1 MRLKYVLLFAFAV
14 GLFVLLTPQAQAQS
28 ELVVQWKDGGGNVIN
43 DALYDA
49 FYGDT
54 INRPDD
60 RVYKLLKGG
69 YYILTKTIT
78 NNGRPLRIVGEEATA
93 NPDSF
98 PPLIQMYRIG
108 STAVPRMFSVQNN
121 LTLKNLWIT
130 GADNYGTQTSY
141 QPIQVDG
148 SGYTII
154 VDNCVFDRSNFAII
168 AFQNG
173 ANNVIKYTNNHFRN
187 LLERPGTQKYTGR
200 GISIWAN
207 QDTVIFENNT
217 VFMAGFC
224 AFQME
229 SGAIK
234 YLRFNHNT
242 LVNIGRN
249 VFVGG
254 WWRTARFANNLF
266 INPFWHGEDSY
277 DLSQSGRDPRAY
289 NTGFFGIGP
298 LPSMY
303 GPEQGRSILFTN
315 SAAYRDPQFQVGA
328 LYGDSIHAQPF
339 INRVTKEDYLDK
351 FPDNDKIADTMW
363 VARPGPSSTFTY
375 PDTLI
380 PKMWAQ
386 INALRAGSATVPE
399 YFYEL
404 ATLSPGGPECFQCV
418 KWPLPESFAYDTP
431 ANLLTAGTD
440 GLPLG
445 DLNWFPTQKATFDA
459 NYQAYAVD
467 GLEALAPKPPTFA
480 VDSSLEAE
488 RGTLSGGATI
498 NTFQGFSYFQM
509 DAGGS
514 FEWNFNVTNPGPR
527 NLRVFTNMR
536 NQDTRGQH
544 HYFNTHEVHDS
555 AWGWGELI
563 FSNKATGP
571 NADNLPN
578 PNAGVSI
585 ADWAWYHWDVS
596 DIKTAERQWLDLP
609 AGVNN
614 LKVTSSWGYQNF
626 AEYHLVGATDTIKL
640 KAAEASAFSVVTP
653 KGEGAPWVPSFF
665 KSVTMGTN
673 GTVEWSVNPKTAGNY
688 AVQLY
693 YQNYGTTQTAT
704 IKWDGTTVGT
714 VDLPP
719 KSDSTGLNVLAYPPA
734 FPVTTGSHTLSI
746 TTSGVNLD
754 YVQFSRVVVGVGP
767 DNGLPSVF
775 ALEQNYPNPF
785 NPTTTINYSLPKAS
799 NATLIVYNLLGQR
812 VATLV
817 NEHLAAGGHTVQ
829 FDAKNLAT
837 GVYFYRLEAGSYV
850 ACKKM
855 LLLK

>member
-1 MRLKYVLLFAFAV
+1 MKLKHILLFAFGV

-28 ELVVQWKDGGGNVIN
+28 ELVVQWKDGSGNVIN

-54 INRPDD
+54 INRPAD

-78 NNGRPLRIVGEEATA
+78 NTGRPLRIVGELATA

-108 STAVPRMFSVQNN
+108 STAVPRMFSVQND
-121 LTLKNLWIT
+121 LTLRNLWIT
-130 GADNYGTQTSY
+130 GADDYGTQTSY
-141 QPIQVDG
+141 QFIQVDG
-148 SGYTII
+148 SGYKII
-154 VDNCVFDRSNFAII
+154 VDNCVFDRTNFAPI
-168 AFQNG
+168 AFQGG
-173 ANNVIKYTNNHFRN
+173 ANNVIYYTNNHFRN
-187 LLERPGTQKYTGR
+187 LLERPSTQKYTGR
-200 GISIWAN
+200 AISIWAN

-242 LVNIGRN
+242 IVNVGRN

-266 INPFWHGEDSY
+266 INPWWEGEDSY
-277 DLSQSGRDPRAY
+277 DLSQSGRDARAY
-289 NTGFFGIGP
+289 NSGFFGIGP
-298 LPSMY
+298 LPSSY
-303 GPEQGRSILFTN
+303 GPEQGRSILFTH
-315 SAAYRDPQFQVGA
+315 SAAYRDPQFQTGA

-339 INRVTKEDYLDK
+339 VNRVTTEDYLVK
-351 FPDNDKIADTMW
+351 FPDNNKVSDTTW

-380 PKMWAQ
+380 PKMWAN

-404 ATLSPGGPECFQCV
+404 ATFGGSECFQCV
-418 KWPLPESFAYDTP
+418 KWPLPESFTYSTP

-459 NYQAYAVD
+459 NYNAYAVD

-480 VDSSLEAE
+480 VDSTLEAE
-488 RGTLSGGATI
+488 RGTVSGGAAV

-509 DAGGS
+509 DGGGW
-514 FEWNFNVTNPGPR
+514 FEFTFPVVNAGPR
-527 NLRVFTNMR
+527 NLWVYTNMR
-536 NQDTRGQH
+536 NQDQRGQH

-555 AWGWGELI
+555 CYGWGELI
-563 FSNKATGP
+563 FSNHATGP

-585 ADWAWYHWDVS
+585 ADWAWYHWNVS

-609 AGVNN
+609 AGTNT

-626 AEYHLVGATDTIKL
+626 AEYNLIGATDTIKL
-640 KAAEASAFSVVTP
+640 KAADATGFDVVAP
-653 KGEGAPWVPSFF
+653 KGTGAPWVPSYF
-665 KSVTMGTN
+665 KSVAMGTN
-673 GTVEWSVNPKTAGNY
+673 GTVTWTVNPKTAGNF
-688 AVQLY
+688 AVQLF

-704 IKWDGTTVGT
+704 IKWDGNTVGT
-714 VDLPP
+714 VSLPA
-719 KSDSTGLNVLAYPPA
+719 KTDSTGVNVLAYPPTFA
-734 FPVTTGSHTLSI
+734 VTTGPHTLSV
-746 TTSGVNLD
+746 TTSGINLD
-754 YVQFSRVVVGVGP
+754 FVQFSKVVVGVGP
-767 DNGLPSVF
+767 DGELPGTF
-775 ALEQNYPNPF
+775 ALGQNYPNPF

-799 NATLIVYNLLGQR
+799 SAQLIVYNLLGQK

-817 NEHLAAGGHTVQ
+817 NEHQAAGNHTVQ
-829 FDAKNLAT
+829 FDAKKLAT

>member
-1 MRLKYVLLFAFAV
+1 MKPKHLCFLFALLV
-14 GLFVLLTPQAQAQS
+14 GLFVLVTPQAWSQS
-28 ELVVQWKDGGGNVIN
+28 ELVVQWTDGLNIIP
-43 DALYDA
+43 DALYNA
-49 FYGDT
+49 YVGDT
-54 INRPDD
+54 INRPAD
-60 RVYKLLKGG
+60 RVYRLLRGG
-69 YYILTKTIT
+69 YYQNTKTIT
-78 NNGRPLRIVGEEATA
+78 NTGRPLRIVGTPGSPAS
-93 NPDSF
+93 PDSF
-98 PPLIQMYRIG
+98 PPIIQMIRVG
-108 STAVPRMFSVQNN
+108 STAVVRMFSVQND
-121 LTLKNLWIT
+121 LTLKDVWIT
-130 GADNYGTQTSY
+130 GSDEVGTQSSY

-148 SGYTII
+148 SGYRII
-154 VDNCVFDRSNFAII
+154 VDHCYFDRSSFAII
-168 AFQNG
+168 AFQGG
-173 ANNVIKYTNNHFRN
+173 AHNVIYYTNNHFRN
-187 LLERPGTQKYTGR
+187 LLERPITQKYTGR
-200 GISIWAN
+200 AVSIWAD

-217 VFMAGFC
+217 VFIAAFC

-266 INPFWHGEDSY
+266 INPWWEGEDAS
-277 DLSQSGRDPRAY
+277 DLSASGRDGRAY
-289 NTGFFGIGP
+289 NSGFWGIGP
-298 LPSMY
+298 LPSSY
-303 GPEQGRSILFTN
+303 GPEQGRSILFTH
-315 SAAYRDPQFQVGA
+315 SAAYRDPQFQTGA
-328 LYGDSIHAQPF
+328 LYGDTIHSQPF
-339 INRVTKEDYLDK
+339 VNRVTKEDYLDK
-351 FPDNDKIADTMW
+351 FPDNDKISDTSW
-363 VARPGPSSTFTY
+363 IARPGPNFTY
-375 PDTLI
+375 PDSLI
-380 PKMWAQ
+380 PKMWAS
-386 INALRAGSATVPE
+386 INALRAGSATVPT

-404 ATLSPGGPECFQCV
+404 ASIPGYGEQYTMP
-418 KWPLPESFAYDTP
+418 KWPLPERFDYATP

-445 DLNWFPTQKATFDA
+445 DLNWFPTQKATFLG
-459 NYQAYAVD
+459 NYQAYAID

-488 RGTLSGGATI
+488 KGTLSGGATV
-498 NTFQGFSYFQM
+498 NTFGGFAYFQM

-514 FEWNFNVTNPGPR
+514 FEWNFNVTNPGDR
-527 NLRVFTNMR
+527 NLYVYTNMR

-571 NADNLPN
+571 NTDNLPN

-585 ADWAWYHWDVS
+585 TDWAWYHWNVT
-596 DIKTAERQWLDLP
+596 DIKTAERQWLNLP
-609 AGVNN
+609 AGANN
-614 LKVTSSWGYQNF
+614 LKVTCSWGYQNF
-626 AEYHLVGATDTIKL
+626 AEYWLIGATDTIKL
-640 KAAEASAFSVVTP
+640 KAADATAFSVVQP
-653 KGEGAPWVPSFF
+653 KGTGAPWVPSFF

-673 GTVEWSVNPKTAGNY
+673 GTVTWTVNPKSAGNY
-688 AVQLY
+688 SVQLY

-704 IKWDGTTVGT
+704 IKWDGVTVGT
-714 VDLPP
+714 VQLPA

-734 FPVTTGSHTLSI
+734 FAATTGSHTLSV

-754 YVQFSRVVVGVGP
+754 YVILQKVVTGVGAE
-767 DNGLPSVF
+767 NGLPGSF

-785 NPTTTINYSLPKAS
+785 NPTTTINYSLPKAA
-799 NATLIVYNLLGQR
+799 NAQLIVYNLLGQR

-817 NEHLAAGGHTVQ
+817 NEQQAAGNHVVQ